1 MSRIG
6 RALHSLRWRLTLT
19 YLALIAVLLAGLGT
33 FQYLSLRSSLIDGRV
48 QALSGDL
55 LAAQKLYASG
65 ALTSTTAAAKVRTL
79 ATLIRSASGQTVTV
93 ALFGPAGVR
102 RDVIPAGAD
111 PPQLDPGPFA
121 TLLSQGAG
129 QHEIIGSDL
138 VAGFPVGVK
147 DPTLVRTT
155 AVVEVSEPMTPIDNV
170 LSGDVEGLAIG
181 GGVLLLLVLIL
192 GLVLTST
199 ALRPLRRL
207 TDTAGQLAGGDLRA
221 RSRLVPRGDEV
232 GQLAGAFDHMAD
244 RIEEAF
250 AAQVESENRVRR
262 FIADA
267 SHELR
272 TPVTALGGYID
283 VLRRG
288 AAQSPEALDAALGMM
303 ARESDRLRGL
313 VLDLLTLAR
322 VDARSQQKPEDLDL
336 VAALG
341 RLLDEAV
348 PGMPP
353 QVVRDLSG
361 SPVIVR
367 CDRAA
372 LATVVRNLLTNAAK
386 YAPGARQ
393 VWSVRADGARG
404 RVDAHDDGPGIPP
417 ADLPH
422 VFERFYRGDVARSR
436 ADGSGS
442 ERRSPGTGYRGEKTR
457 SREEGGS
464 GLGLSI
470 VQGLVRAQG
479 GDVAIT
485 SAEGD
490 GTTVTFWLPLAR
502 GGGSS

>member
-1 MSRIG
+1 VSRIG
-6 RALHSLRWRLTLT
+6 RALRSLRWRLTLT

-33 FQYLSLRSSLIDGRV
+33 FQYLGLRSSLIDGRV

-65 ALTSTTAAAKVRTL
+65 DLASTTTAARVRAL
-79 ATLIRSASGQTVTV
+79 ATLIRSASGQSVTV

-102 RDVIPAGAD
+102 RAVIPTGAD

-121 TLLSQGAG
+121 TLITQGAE
-129 QHEIIGSDL
+129 QHEIIDSDL

-147 DPTLVRTT
+147 DPALARTT
-155 AVVEVSEPMTPIDNV
+155 AVVEVSEPMTPIDSV
-170 LSGDVEGLAIG
+170 LSGDIEGLAIG
-181 GGVLLLLVLIL
+181 GGILLLLVLIL
-192 GLVLTST
+192 GLLLTST

-232 GQLAGAFDHMAD
+232 GQLASAFDHMAD

-288 AAQSPEALDAALGMM
+288 AAQSPQAMDAALGMM
-303 ARESDRLRGL
+303 ARESDRLRAL

-322 VDARSQQKPEDLDL
+322 VDARSAQRPEEFDL
-336 VAALG
+336 VAALS
-341 RLLDEAV
+341 RLLDEVV

-353 QVVRDLSG
+353 QVVRDLAG
-361 SPVIVR
+361 SPVIVQ
-367 CDRAA
+367 CDRGA
-372 LATVVRNLLTNAAK
+372 LATVVRNLLTNSGK

-393 VWSVRADGARG
+393 EWSVRVDGARA
-404 RVDAHDDGPGIPP
+404 RVDAHDDGPGIPA

-422 VFERFYRGDVARSR
+422 VFERFYRG
-436 ADGSGS
+436 
-442 ERRSPGTGYRGEKTR
+442 ETTR

-479 GDVAIT
+479 GEVAIT
-485 SAEGD
+485 SAEGA
-490 GTTVTFWLPLAR
+490 GTTVTFWLPLAA
-502 GGGSS
+502 GGARPGGATPS

>member
-1 MSRIG
+1 MRRIG
-6 RALHSLRWRLTLT
+6 RALRSLRWRLTLT
-19 YLALIAVLLAGLGT
+19 YLVLIAVLLAALGA
-33 FQYLSLRSSLIDGRV
+33 FQYVSLRSSLIDGRV
-48 QALSGDL
+48 LALQGDL

-65 ALTSTTAAAKVRTL
+65 DLASTTAAARVRTL
-79 ATLIRSASGQTVTV
+79 GALIRSASGQSVTV

-102 RDVIPAGAD
+102 RAVIPAGAD
-111 PPQLDPGPFA
+111 PPQLGPGPFD
-121 TLLSQGAG
+121 TLLSLGAD

-155 AVVEVSEPMTPIDNV
+155 AVVEVSEPMTPINNV

-181 GGVLLLLVLIL
+181 GGVLLLLVLLL
-192 GLVLTST
+192 GLLLTSR

-221 RSRLVPRGDEV
+221 RSRLVPRADEV
-232 GQLAGAFDHMAD
+232 GQLATAFDHMAD

-250 AAQVESENRVRR
+250 AAQWESENRVRR

-288 AAQSPEALDAALGMM
+288 AAQSPEAMSAALGMM

-313 VLDLLTLAR
+313 VLDLLALAR
-322 VDARSQQKPEDLDL
+322 VDARTAQRPEDLDL

-341 RLLDEAV
+341 RLLDESV

-353 QVVRDLSG
+353 QVVRDLAG

-367 CDRAA
+367 CDRGA
-372 LATVVRNLLTNAAK
+372 LATVVRNLLTNAGK

-393 VWSVRADGARG
+393 EWSVRVDGGRAR
-404 RVDAHDDGPGIPP
+404 VEAHDDGPGIPA
-417 ADLPH
+417 ADLAH
-422 VFERFYRGDVARSR
+422 VFERF
-436 ADGSGS
+436 
-442 ERRSPGTGYRGEKTR
+442 YRGEKTR

-470 VQGLVRAQG
+470 VQELVRAQG

-485 SAEGD
+485 SAEGA
-490 GTTVTFWLPLAR
+490 GTTVTFWLPLAP
-502 GGGSS
+502 GGA

>member
-1 MSRIG
+1 MRRIG
-6 RALHSLRWRLTLT
+6 RALRSLRWRLTLT
-19 YLALIAVLLAGLGT
+19 YLVLIAVLLAGLGT
-33 FQYLSLRSSLIDGRV
+33 FQYASLRSTLIDGRV
-48 QALSGDL
+48 AELRGDL

-65 ALTSTTAAAKVRTL
+65 ELTSTTAVAKVRIL
-79 ATLIRSASGQTVTV
+79 ATLIRSASGQSVTV
-93 ALFGPAGVR
+93 ALFGPEGIR
-102 RDVIPAGAD
+102 RVVIPAGAA
-111 PPQLDPGPFA
+111 PPPLDPGIFS
-121 TLLSQGAG
+121 TLLSAGKG
-129 QHEIIGSDL
+129 QHEIVGSDL

-170 LSGDVEGLAIG
+170 LSGDVEELAIG
-181 GGVLLLLVLIL
+181 GGALLLLVLIL
-192 GLVLTST
+192 GLLLTSS

-207 TDTAGQLAGGDLRA
+207 TAPAGQLAGGDLRA

-232 GQLAGAFDHMAD
+232 GQLATAFDHMAD
-244 RIEEAF
+244 RIEDAF

-272 TPVTALGGYID
+272 TPVTALGGHID

-288 AAQSPEALDAALGMM
+288 DPQSPQAMDAALGMM
-303 ARESDRLRGL
+303 ARESDRLRVL

-322 VDARSQQKPEDLDL
+322 VDARSQQKPEDFDL

-341 RLLDEAV
+341 RLLDEGV

-353 QVVRDLSG
+353 RVDRDLPM
-361 SPVIVR
+361 SPVLVR
-367 CDRAA
+367 CDRGAVV
-372 LATVVRNLLTNAAK
+372 TVVCNLLTNACK

-393 VWSVRADGARG
+393 VWSVRADGARA
-404 RVDAHDDGPGIPP
+404 RVDAHDRGPGIPA
-417 ADLPH
+417 ADLAH
-422 VFERFYRGDVARSR
+422 VFERF
-436 ADGSGS
+436 
-442 ERRSPGTGYRGEKTR
+442 YRGEKTR

-485 SAEGD
+485 SAEGA
-490 GTTVTFWLPLAR
+490 GTTVTFWLPLA
-502 GGGSS
+502 GGGR

>member
-6 RALHSLRWRLTLT
+6 RALRSLRWRLTLT
-19 YLALIAVLLAGLGT
+19 YLVLIAVLLAGLGV
-33 FQYLSLRSSLIDGRV
+33 FQYASLRGSLIDGRV
-48 QALSGDL
+48 VELRGDL
-55 LAAQKLYASG
+55 VAAQKLYASG
-65 ALTSTTAAAKVRTL
+65 DLTSSTTAAKVRTL
-79 ATLIRSASGQTVTV
+79 GTLIRSASGQSVTV
-93 ALFGPAGVR
+93 ALFAPRGAR
-102 RDVIPAGAD
+102 LDAIPAGSD
-111 PPQLDPGPFA
+111 PPQLDPGTFGA
-121 TLLSQGAG
+121 LVAQGTARH
-129 QHEIIGSDL
+129 QIVGSDL
-138 VAGFPVGVK
+138 VAGFTVGVT
-147 DPTLVRTT
+147 DLTLRRAT
-155 AVVEVSEPMTPIDNV
+155 AVVEVSEPMTPIDSV
-170 LSGDVEGLAIG
+170 LSGDIDELAIG
-181 GGVLLLLVLIL
+181 GGALLLLVLIL
-192 GLVLTST
+192 GLLLTST

-250 AAQVESENRVRR
+250 AAQVESESRVRR

-288 AAQSPEALDAALGMM
+288 AAQSPQAMDAALGMM

-322 VDARSQQKPEDLDL
+322 VDARSQQKPEDFDL

-361 SPVIVR
+361 TPVIVR
-367 CDRAA
+367 CDRGA
-372 LATVVRNLLTNAAK
+372 LATVVRNLLTNASK

-393 VWSVRADGARG
+393 EWSVRVDGVRA
-404 RVDAHDDGPGIPP
+404 RVDAHDDGPGIPA
-417 ADLPH
+417 ADLAH

-442 ERRSPGTGYRGEKTR
+442 ERRSPGTEYRGEKTR

-479 GDVAIT
+479 GEVAIT
-485 SAEGD
+485 SAEGA

-502 GGGSS
+502 AG

>member
-1 MSRIG
+1 VRRIG
-6 RALHSLRWRLTLT
+6 RALRSLRWRLTLT
-19 YLALIAVLLAGLGT
+19 YLLLIAVLLAGLGT
-33 FQYLSLRSSLIDGRV
+33 FQYASLRSTLIDGRV
-48 QALSGDL
+48 AELRGDL

-65 ALTSTTAAAKVRTL
+65 DLTSTTAAAKVRTL
-79 ATLIRSASGQTVTV
+79 ATLIRSASGQSVTV
-93 ALFGPAGVR
+93 ALFGPEGIR
-102 RDVIPAGAD
+102 RVVIPAGAD
-111 PPQLDPGPFA
+111 PPQLDPGIFS
-121 TLLSQGAG
+121 TLPSAGKG
-129 QHEIIGSDL
+129 QHEIVGSDL

-170 LSGDVEGLAIG
+170 LSGDVEELAIG

-192 GLVLTST
+192 GLLLTSS

-232 GQLAGAFDHMAD
+232 GQLATAFDDMAD
-244 RIEEAF
+244 RIEDAF
-250 AAQVESENRVRR
+250 AAQAESENRVRR

-288 AAQSPEALDAALGMM
+288 AAQSPQAMDAALGMM
-303 ARESDRLRGL
+303 ARESDRLRVL

-322 VDARSQQKPEDLDL
+322 VDARSAQRPEDFDL

-341 RLLDEAV
+341 RLLDEGV
-348 PGMPP
+348 PGMPA
-353 QVVRDLSG
+353 QVDRDLPAI
-361 SPVIVR
+361 PVMVH
-367 CDRAA
+367 CDRGAV
-372 LATVVRNLLTNAAK
+372 ATVVRNLLTNACK

-393 VWSVRADGARG
+393 VWSIRADGARA
-404 RVDAHDDGPGIPP
+404 RVDAHDDGSGIPA
-417 ADLPH
+417 ADLAH
-422 VFERFYRGDVARSR
+422 VFERF
-436 ADGSGS
+436 
-442 ERRSPGTGYRGEKTR
+442 YRGEKTR

-485 SAEGD
+485 SAEGA
-490 GTTVTFWLPLAR
+490 GTTVTFWLPLQ
-502 GGGSS
+502 GGGR

>member
-6 RALHSLRWRLTLT
+6 RALRSLRWRLTLT
-19 YLALIAVLLAGLGT
+19 YLVLIAVLLAALGA
-33 FQYLSLRSSLIDGRV
+33 FQYVSLRSSLIDGRV
-48 QALSGDL
+48 LALQGDL

-65 ALTSTTAAAKVRTL
+65 DLTSTTAAAKVRTL
-79 ATLIRSASGQTVTV
+79 GTLIRSASGQSVTV
-93 ALFGPAGVR
+93 ALFGPEGIR
-102 RDVIPAGAD
+102 RVVIPAGSD
-111 PPQLDPGPFA
+111 PPQLDPGTFS
-121 TLLSQGAG
+121 TLLSAGKG
-129 QHEIIGSDL
+129 QHEIVGSDL

-147 DPTLVRTT
+147 DPTVVRTT

-170 LSGDVEGLAIG
+170 LAGDVEGLAIG
-181 GGVLLLLVLIL
+181 GGVLLLLVLFL
-192 GLVLTST
+192 GLLLTSR

-221 RSRLVPRGDEV
+221 RSRLVPRADEV
-232 GQLAGAFDHMAD
+232 GQLASAFDHMAD
-244 RIEEAF
+244 RIEDAF

-288 AAQSPEALDAALGMM
+288 AAQSPQAMDAALGMM
-303 ARESDRLRGL
+303 ARESDRLRVL

-322 VDARSQQKPEDLDL
+322 VDARSQQRPEDFDL

-341 RLLDEAV
+341 RLLDEGV
-348 PGMPP
+348 PAMPP
-353 QVVRDLSG
+353 QVVRDLSA

-367 CDRAA
+367 CDRGA
-372 LATVVRNLLTNAAK
+372 LATVVRNLLTNAGK

-393 VWSVRADGARG
+393 EWSVRVDGARA
-404 RVDAHDDGPGIPP
+404 RVDAHDDGPGIPA

-422 VFERFYRGDVARSR
+422 VFERF
-436 ADGSGS
+436 
-442 ERRSPGTGYRGEKTR
+442 YRGEKTR

-479 GDVAIT
+479 GEVAVT
-485 SAEGD
+485 SAEGA
-490 GTTVTFWLPLAR
+490 GTTVTCWLPLA
-502 GGGSS
+502 GGGGLQGGAAPR